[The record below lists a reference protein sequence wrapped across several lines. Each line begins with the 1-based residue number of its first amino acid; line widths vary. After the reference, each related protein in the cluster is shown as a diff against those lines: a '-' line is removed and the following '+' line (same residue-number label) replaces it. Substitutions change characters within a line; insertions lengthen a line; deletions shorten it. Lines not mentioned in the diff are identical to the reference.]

1 MVDPAA
7 KLILIVDDDREAR
20 DAVSELL
27 RLCSYTTGCAE
38 NGQAA
43 LDEIQR
49 CAVAPALIL
58 LDLVMPAI
66 DGITFL
72 RRAREDRSTRN
83 VPIVVTTDPQAQP
96 VGADAVLSKRVS
108 VDSLLL

>member
-27 RLCSYTTGCAE
+27 TLCSYTTACAE

-43 LDEIQR
+43 LDEIRR

-58 LDLVMPAI
+58 LDLVLIWLCPSWM
-66 DGITFL
+66 GVLFSGE
-72 RRAREDRSTRN
+72 REK
-83 VPIVVTTDPQAQP
+83 IVVSETFQSLSRQAIHRRNRL
-96 VGADAVLSKRVS
+96 VLTRC
-108 VDSLLL
+108 